1 MSDSEPPVWLKIM
14 EHGAAGEARTKAFL
28 LDRFWVLERSV
39 DIDGADYL
47 IQPRSLASRFT
58 DRAPPKV
65 GVVQAKYFQDRK
77 TTHHVSCRYVLDAD
91 GKPLKGFFAVLHVGR
106 EDEAVMYLLSSSDI
120 AATLDKT
127 TDDPPQFIV
136 GAKALDKKF
145 LVKSHRQ
152 ALDRIA
158 HDLEMRSSVESF
170 RFLDRVNIPFRKVSE
185 QGIDY
190 TYTLPIPNS
199 QTDIPKSYHEYRDGL
214 RSLSWEM
221 EEALVTIDTI
231 FQTPNPRAAL
241 AELEKLQEYRGGS
254 SFRDGLTFT
263 GYKSDLDWS
272 YLPEA
277 LDEHE
282 NRTKALEQAGRLTA
296 YVDLSHTVKEQISR
310 RAKRL
315 EPDAKERQ
323 YLWAG
328 LYYDPATLAFDKVS
342 VRLIEEKTRKS
353 KAALTKSIYL
363 HPGETPKL
371 DEPASYLWHVLMTNV
386 LEAICPGVTD
396 DD

>member
-1 MSDSEPPVWLKIM
+1 
-14 EHGAAGEARTKAFL
+14 
-28 LDRFWVLERSV
+28 
-39 DIDGADYL
+39 
-47 IQPRSLASRFT
+47 
-58 DRAPPKV
+58 
-65 GVVQAKYFQDRK
+65 
-77 TTHHVSCRYVLDAD
+77 
-91 GKPLKGFFAVLHVGR
+91 
-106 EDEAVMYLLSSSDI
+106 
-120 AATLDKT
+120 
-127 TDDPPQFIV
+127 
-136 GAKALDKKF
+136 

-185 QGIDY
+185 QDIDY